1 MTNFSR
7 AQVAAM
13 VDHTLL
19 KPEATADDVAALART
34 EPPRGAAIA
43 AIAGIAAIVVAAWID
58 PTPFQVHDLGLA
70 WQRLFSGE
78 IRA

>member
-1 MTNFSR
+1 MTDILILLGT
-7 AQVAAM
+7 AAVALSI
-13 VDHTLL
+13 VLL
-19 KPEATADDVAALART
+19 VAALART
-34 EPPRGAAIA
+34 EPTRGAAIA